1 MTERRD
7 WLIVALS
14 ESPRGE
20 LSPVQIQ
27 KAMFLFKEGAQ
38 NYFAEEQF
46 YDFSPYHFG
55 PFDPDIYYDL
65 EALEKRGLVQIE
77 RSETGKR
84 RAYVLTAQGK
94 DYSAQIKSETRRASA
109 YLGNITRWVAKKS
122 FPELLRYIYRRW
134 PQYRVNSIFVDHL

>member
-1 MTERRD
+1 MTNRRD
-7 WLIVALS
+7 WLVVALS

-38 NYFAEEQF
+38 HHFGAEQF
-46 YDFSPYHFG
+46 YQFSPYHFG

-84 RAYVLTAQGK
+84 RAYVVTAQGQAAA
-94 DYSAQIKSETRRASA
+94 AQTKAEARRAA
-109 YLGNITRWVAKKS
+109 GYLGNVTRWVAGKS

-134 PQYRVNSIFVDHL
+134 PQYRVNSIFVDH